1 MLAALGAA
9 GTPAKPTDG
18 ERSAADTPEKEAGAA
33 PVAALAFDYEYSLTR
48 NGVLVDNDG
57 DGGEWTV
64 ITQDLDADPR
74 LLTLADLEVRPRPI
88 TPSRSLC

>member
-1 MLAALGAA
+1 MPVA
-9 GTPAKPTDG
+9 GL
-18 ERSAADTPEKEAGAA
+18 
-33 PVAALAFDYEYSLTR
+33 VAALAFDYEYSLTR
-48 NGVLVDNDG
+48 NGVLVNDDDG
-57 DGGEWTV
+57 DGSEWTV